1 MEETG
6 KISAPAWTRFFGEE
20 GGAQCVEL
28 CRDYFMNP
36 PLHGPGAVFVVYD
49 PTKLANVDAR
59 LEALANDVR
68 HTMPAGTRCDIRCA
82 LATDPDFQRIAQ
94 DVLWFDLTTGDAY
107 PPVKR
112 KLGLARPPDAVTRA
126 RSQEPVPAAPAAA
139 AVPGP
144 VMTSGGVS
152 LAARFRPP
160 TPDEFPPFYKD
171 PAWWKKTISNVVGL
185 AVVAAI
191 LVGGGLYAKKFF
203 DDRAAA
209 EAAAAQAQLEQE
221 QKAAQARAA
230 QLAERKAERERQ
242 KAEEARQ
249 KAEAAAAKEAGR
261 TGAAAAKRAKEPE
274 PAAKG
279 ERAPRSFRE
288 LVKQLGATR
297 MERFDATNPPAAF
310 AQRPNGTVYW
320 CVFADNGDE
329 DGRLVRVKTGVSD
342 VAPTAVDEADGKGGM
357 RPKTAGAFVKDAA
370 EKPHLVLMG
379 VDCWLYRPTTT
390 NTPTRYPIPPARMT
404 FKPSVEEFGQ
414 PLCDVIRQGSITKRV
429 RHLVTFNF
437 RDAVQPPIEWTV
449 DFDTGMRSS
458 DISRKI
464 RGRLVD
470 AAKAKADAENAKND
484 AGMAKAAATGKKRP
498 TQTRNGT
505 GDTGDTR
512 FDTNLTSFKNA
523 NDSSRNGARRLDGNV
538 DYSGFKG
545 GAAGR
550 RIQTDADDAKD
561 DGTATNGMGT
571 NAEKEDKKSTR
582 AEPDEV
588 TDDQVDRA
596 RIQGWLTVEPAPAD

>member
-6 KISAPAWTRFFGEE
+6 NISAPAWTRFFGEE

-59 LEALANDVR
+59 LEALADDVR
-68 HTMPAGTRCDIRCA
+68 HAMPAGTRCDIRCA

-160 TPDEFPPFYKD
+160 TPDDFPPFYKD

-230 QLAERKAERERQ
+230 QLAERKAERERK

-261 TGAAAAKRAKEPE
+261 TGSAAAKKTQEPE
-274 PAAKG
+274 PTAKG
-279 ERAPRSFRE
+279 ERAPRSLRE
-288 LVKQLGATR
+288 LAKKLGTGSVD
-297 MERFDATNPPAAF
+297 RFDATNPPEAF
-310 AQRPNGTVYW
+310 VQRPNGTIYW

-342 VAPTAVDEADGKGGM
+342 VAPTTVEQADGKGGM
-357 RPKTAGAFVKDAA
+357 VPGTAAAFVKDAA
-370 EKPHLVLMG
+370 TKPHLVLMG
-379 VDCWLYRPTTT
+379 TECWLRLPATT
-390 NTPTRYPIPPARMT
+390 NAPAKRAVPPARMA
-404 FKPSVEEFGQ
+404 FSPSVEEFGAAI
-414 PLCDVIRQGSITKRV
+414 CDVLHASRIPGRL
-429 RHLVTFNF
+429 RHFVKFNF
-437 RDAVQPPIEWTV
+437 RDAAQPPLEWTV
-449 DFDTGMRSS
+449 NFEKGIRPSE
-458 DISRKI
+458 ISRAI
-464 RGRLVD
+464 RGRLMD
-470 AAKAKADAENAKND
+470 AAKEKANAANAKADAAS
-484 AGMAKAAATGKKRP
+484 AKAAERTNERRDGGNAD
-498 TQTRNGT
+498 GT
-505 GDTGDTR
+505 KSNSG
-512 FDTNLTSFKNA
+512 LTSFRRS
-523 NDSSRNGARRLDGNV
+523 NDSTRTGGRTLDGNT
-538 DYSGFKG
+538 DFSGFKG
-545 GAAGR
+545 GTAGR
-550 RIQTDADDAKD
+550 RMGAETATRNEDTKIDAAADTDAAHPAPTRVEPEEIT
-561 DGTATNGMGT
+561 DG
-571 NAEKEDKKSTR
+571 
-582 AEPDEV
+582 
-588 TDDQVDRA
+588 QVDRVLA
-596 RIQGWLTVEPAPAD
+596 EGWLTVEPAPAD